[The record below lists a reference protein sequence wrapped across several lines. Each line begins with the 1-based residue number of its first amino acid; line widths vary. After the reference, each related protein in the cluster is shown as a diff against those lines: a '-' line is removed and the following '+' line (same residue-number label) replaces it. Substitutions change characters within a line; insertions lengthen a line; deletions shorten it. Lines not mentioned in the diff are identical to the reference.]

1 LNYIKKMYQNI
12 YNIFIYCRAF
22 FFIIFI
28 GVPSLIIMFCFP
40 SSIYKLG
47 KFLSKGIFKSFSV
60 KYNLD
65 GEFPS
70 GGPYVIMHN
79 HSSFL
84 DMFFLPMV
92 IKGKYTGII
101 AAKNFKIPII
111 GLLLNRMKGIP
122 IERSNK
128 THAIKGI
135 ELAQERLKEGYHIA
149 IFPEGTRTIT
159 GKLSKLKKGGFHMAK
174 NAKAKILPI
183 IVKGLYEIKPKTRWT
198 LNTNIVAKMI
208 IKEPID
214 TMHYSVDELKNKIQ
228 SIFIDNG
235 LEV

>member
-1 LNYIKKMYQNI
+1 
-12 YNIFIYCRAF
+12 
-22 FFIIFI
+22 
-28 GVPSLIIMFCFP
+28 
-40 SSIYKLG
+40 
-47 KFLSKGIFKSFSV
+47 
-60 KYNLD
+60 
-65 GEFPS
+65 
-70 GGPYVIMHN
+70 
-79 HSSFL
+79 
-84 DMFFLPMV
+84 MV

-135 ELAQERLKEGYHIA
+135 EVAQERLKEGYHIA

-198 LNTNIVAKMI
+198 INTDIVAKMI